1 MWCCP
6 GPWVKPRLSIWGGG
20 PADSHLLL
28 LHIKQPHM
36 MLRVVPDAE
45 PFLRVLD
52 AEDGDGAPSQV
63 GGSLP

>member
-1 MWCCP
+1 
-6 GPWVKPRLSIWGGG
+6 
-20 PADSHLLL
+20 
-28 LHIKQPHM
+28 M